1 MLLAVLELA
10 PTQRYSAKF
19 AANEGTVASAARRPT
34 AVQRGAALLHAREIA
49 CRAGKAATCCGTR
62 QDKTMFLLKIS
73 MKKTKQ
79 KKKLQKGW
87 MQLMMLRRPDDVDAA
102 AAGGAMVAAAPMPS
116 SWPTVCWLA
125 GPITVMRHL
134 FAFALHQCRT
144 PKRCL

>member
-10 PTQRYSAKF
+10 PTQRYSAKY

-34 AVQRGAALLHAREIA
+34 AIHRGVLQRCTREIA

-79 KKKLQKGW
+79 KKKLQKG
-87 MQLMMLRRPDDVDAA
+87 LDAA
-102 AAGGAMVAAAPMPS
+102 E
-116 SWPTVCWLA
+116 
-125 GPITVMRHL
+125 
-134 FAFALHQCRT
+134 
-144 PKRCL
+144 